1 MSPTPSRTPEVSSD
15 AWKLPFLAA
24 LLFVSGACALVYQTA
39 WLREFRLIFGGAT
52 PAAAA
57 VLAVFMG
64 GLGWGGAWFGRRAE
78 RTRSVLKMYALL
90 EVGIGVSAAV
100 TPFLLDAVRA
110 IYVRTG
116 GVLTM
121 GSVGAS
127 VAHLILAVVVL
138 GVPCFLLGGNLPP
151 AVKWIST
158 DEDRQRG
165 GLGVIYGCNALGAVV
180 GVLGST
186 FWALEHFGTRGTLW
200 CAAACHVLLGAVAW
214 RVSQGEVEG
223 PETASAS
230 AQPKTAQRWV
240 SSTAGPPEGRA
251 PARFVYGAAAV
262 TGFTFFLVELV
273 WFRMLSPLL
282 GGSVY
287 CFGLILA
294 QVLLGIGIGAGLYRM
309 LIASRPG
316 WTNLG
321 TLSLISVMQAAA
333 VAIPW
338 ALGDRMAVMAFHWQ
352 QWRSLGFGGL
362 LAGWSF
368 TVGLA
373 VFLPS
378 VLAGLQFP
386 LLVGLLGEG
395 RREAARQVGAAYA
408 ANTVGAILGSVVGG
422 FILLPWMT
430 APGCW
435 RLVVA
440 LMLGLGFVALL
451 LWERPWH
458 PGVMF
463 GTLFLSLA
471 AVGMAFH
478 AVGPTAAW
486 RHTALGY
493 GVLRSLPS
501 TPVEL
506 EDQMRAHRRHLA
518 REYEGRESSIA
529 VMRGDEGW
537 ALFSNGKADGSALM
551 DAGTQVM
558 LGLVSAMQH
567 PSPKSAFL
575 IGLGTGTSAGWLA
588 DVPGMER
595 VDVVEL
601 EPRVMDVARD
611 FFGPVNRF
619 AMEKT
624 NLTVTVG
631 DAREVLLATDRNY
644 DLIVSEPPNPYRAGV
659 ASLFTRE
666 YYEAV
671 RNRLSP
677 GGIFSQWL
685 QGYQLSV
692 ESIQVVYAT
701 LLAVF
706 PHVETWVTQE
716 NDLLFVAHLATPTY
730 PIERLR
736 ERLELPLYQEA
747 LARAWYGR
755 TAEDFVA
762 RHFAGNLT
770 ARKLAEGAR
779 TVNTDD
785 RNVLEYGL
793 ARTQMGQSGFFYQDL
808 LRAALLGADDVPPHL
823 RPVLNQPLLLEAR
836 LQLFASEQELKEP
849 PPGLT
854 GDALSRAEAIGA
866 WASGRYAEV
875 LSLWRGPAV
884 SPADQLML
892 AISAG
897 RAGTPAQAR
906 PLLAAIEVNWPT
918 DAWVAAAWVAYR
930 EQAYGQAVGHLGR
943 AFRAMEVNP
952 WVRRKS
958 LDHVV
963 ELSALLVSA
972 QPEEAERL
980 LEIWNTPTSA
990 GQLAR
995 SAPIAWYRLSYRL
1008 PFARRL
1014 EVLEALGADHP
1025 WTREFLEFKK
1035 SALEGVNH
1043 PLAANARR
1051 EWERLVRDEGRGLL
1065 EVLPPVPP
1073 AEAGSQ
1079 GAASPAST
1087 APTNGSTA
1095 TTPSPAQ
1102 ATAPAPEKAP

>member
-1 MSPTPSRTPEVSSD
+1 MTPD

-39 WLREFRLIFGGAT
+39 WLREFRLIFGGST

-78 RTRSVLKMYALL
+78 RTRSLLKMYAFL

-116 GVLTM
+116 GVLTL
-121 GSVGAS
+121 GSAGAS
-127 VAHLILAVVVL
+127 IAHLVLAVVVL

-180 GVLGST
+180 GVLAST
-186 FWALEHFGTRGTLW
+186 FWALEHLGTRATLW
-200 CAAACHVLLGAVAW
+200 WAAACHVLLGAIAW
-214 RVSQGEVEG
+214 WVSTGEVEG
-223 PETASAS
+223 AAMPADRAETGT
-230 AQPKTAQRWV
+230 PRRWV
-240 SSTAGPPEGRA
+240 SSTAGQPEGRA

-262 TGFTFFLVELV
+262 TGFTFFLIELV

-294 QVLLGIGIGAGLYRM
+294 EVLLGIGIGAGLYRM
-309 LIASRPG
+309 VIASRPG

-321 TLSLISVMQAAA
+321 TLSLIAVMQAAA

-338 ALGDRMAVMAFHWQ
+338 AVGDRMAVMSFHWQ
-352 QWRSLGFGGL
+352 QWRALGFGGL

-368 TVGLA
+368 TVGLV

-378 VLAGLQFP
+378 VLAGVQFP

-408 ANTVGAILGSVVGG
+408 ANTAGAIVGSVAGG
-422 FILLPWMT
+422 FILLPWLT

-440 LMLGLGFVALL
+440 LMLALGFLALL

-458 PGVMF
+458 PAVMV
-463 GTLFLSLA
+463 GTLIWSTA

-478 AVGPTAAW
+478 ATGPTAAW
-486 RHTALGY
+486 RHTAIGY
-493 GVLRSLPS
+493 GILRSMPS
-501 TPVEL
+501 TPVEI
-506 EDQMRAHRRHLA
+506 EDQMRSHRRHLA
-518 REYEGRESSIA
+518 KEYEGRESSIA

-537 ALFSNGKADGSALM
+537 ALFSNGKADGSALS

-567 PSPKSAFL
+567 PGAKSAFV

-601 EPRVMDVARD
+601 EPRVVDVARD

-619 AMEKT
+619 ALGKT
-624 NLTVTVG
+624 NLHVTVG
-631 DAREVLLATDRNY
+631 DAREVLLATDRSY

-671 RNRLSP
+671 RRRLSP

-692 ESIQVVYAT
+692 ESVQVVYAT
-701 LLAVF
+701 LLSVF
-706 PHVETWVTQE
+706 PYVETWVTQE
-716 NDLLFVAHLATPTY
+716 NDLLFVGHAEEPAY
-730 PIERLR
+730 PLDRLKA
-736 ERLELPLYQEA
+736 RLELPLFQEA
-747 LARAWYGR
+747 LARGWCGR

-762 RHFAGNLT
+762 RHFAGTLT
-770 ARKLAEGAR
+770 ARRLAEGAR

-793 ARTQMGQSGFFYQDL
+793 ARTQLGQAGFFYQDL
-808 LRAALLGADDVPPHL
+808 LRAALLVDDDLPRHL
-823 RPVLNQPLLLEAR
+823 RASLNQPLLLEAR
-836 LQLFASEQELKEP
+836 LQLFAAEHELKDP
-849 PPGLT
+849 PPALT
-854 GDALSRAEAIGA
+854 GAALARAEAIAAWGA
-866 WASGRYAEV
+866 GRYSDV

-897 RAGTPAQAR
+897 RAGTPEQAR
-906 PLLAAIEVNWPT
+906 PLLAAIEDNWPG

-930 EQAYGQAVGHLGR
+930 QGEHAQSVGHLGK
-943 AFRAMEVNP
+943 AFQAMEVNP
-952 WVRRKS
+952 WVRSKTLES
-958 LDHVV
+958 VV
-963 ELSALLVSA
+963 DLSALLVAA
-972 QPEEAERL
+972 QPQEAERL
-980 LEIWNTPTSA
+980 LEIWKRPLSV
-990 GQLAR
+990 GLMGR

-1008 PFARRL
+1008 PFIRRL
-1014 EVLEALGADHP
+1014 EVLDALGPNHP
-1025 WTREFLEFKK
+1025 WTREFLEFKRG
-1035 SALEGVNH
+1035 ALEGVGH

-1051 EWERLVRDEGRGLL
+1051 EWERLVRDEGKTLL
-1065 EVLPPVPP
+1065 EVM
-1073 AEAGSQ
+1073 
-1079 GAASPAST
+1079 
-1087 APTNGSTA
+1087 
-1095 TTPSPAQ
+1095 PAQ
-1102 ATAPAPEKAP
+1102 ATSPSMVQPSSGTNAPSPGTTTAQPTPGGTP